1 MGKRVLFVERNLR
14 NEKLGIM
21 YLSGSLKAHGHHAD
35 MVQTDKTDLDAFIA
49 RYRPDFVAF
58 SITTGEHVNALKVA
72 RYVKRKYGIPN
83 IFGGP
88 HCTFFP
94 EIGYEDGVDFVV
106 QGQAERVIVDIVEGK
121 IAKGFIKAELADH
134 LDDIPIADREI
145 FYQYPEFADNPM
157 KNVITSRACPYKCS
171 YCFNHAQFALTKI
184 DGETKKWFDRRSI
197 ENVVKEIDQIRA
209 KYPLEK
215 VLFIDDNFIQSQEWL
230 HEFLDGWK
238 EKVKL
243 PWLCSLRV
251 NSLSEELG
259 IKMFESGLE
268 MINYAM
274 ESADPDVQQRL
285 LHRGHITNKDILNA
299 IRLMGRYG
307 VRARMQNI
315 IGLPLLNPL
324 EDALNTL
331 QFNKRHRVT
340 DSWCSI
346 FQPYPRTALGQYCI
360 DHGFTT
366 EDNLKHCSESFFDES
381 RIDIPFKDEI
391 YALQKLWY
399 FAVDFDLPLDLVQIV
414 IRGKFTKEVGDRI
427 QKLRFQYSRKKLY
440 GIIEKEKNAD
450 PAQAIALQSRERW
463 SGMNDT
469 LPAPDGDTLQIVY
482 EAFAD
487 TSAPAELVDILAQI
501 DYAPKEITDF
511 KRFVAGE
518 RVYPEPVYTI
528 DDATGDLKD
537 PAVSIYVRGTPDAD
551 ARDIRKMPDSHFM
564 KGMVQVREKLLSQ
577 ITILPQNTDT
587 RTQPEEASPEVTG
600 PEVTGKDERHLNQ
613 YLA

>member
-1 MGKRVLFVERNLR
+1 MPKRVLFVERNLR

-21 YLSGSLKAHGHHAD
+21 YLSGSLKAHGHHANL
-35 MVQTDKTDLDAFIA
+35 VQTDKTSLDDFIQD
-49 RYRPDFVAF
+49 YKPDFVAF
-58 SITTGEHVNALKVA
+58 SITTGEHINALKVA
-72 RYVKRKYGIPN
+72 RYVKQKYGIPN

-94 EIGYEDGVDFVV
+94 EIGYEEGVDFVV
-106 QGQAERVIVDIVEGK
+106 QGQAESVIIDIVEGRVK
-121 IAKGFIKAELADH
+121 KGFIKAELAEH
-134 LDDIPIADREI
+134 IDDLPMADREI
-145 FYQYPEFADNPM
+145 FYQYPEFANNPM

-197 ENVVKEIDQIRA
+197 KNVVQEIDQIRSQ
-209 KYPLEK
+209 YPLEK

-230 HEFLDGWK
+230 HAFLDGWK

-299 IRLMGRYG
+299 IKLMGRFG

-315 IGLPLLNPL
+315 IGLPLLNSL

-331 QFNKRHRVT
+331 QFNKQHRVT

-360 DHGFTT
+360 DHNFTT

-381 RIDIPFKDEI
+381 RINIPHKNEI
-391 YALQKLWY
+391 YALQKIWY
-399 FAVDFDLPLDLVQIV
+399 FAVDFNLPLDLIQII
-414 IRGKFTKEVGDRI
+414 IRGKFTKETGDKI

-440 GIIEKEKNAD
+440 GINEAHPSDNPSKNLG
-450 PAQAIALQSRERW
+450 LQSRERW
-463 SGMNDT
+463 AGMDQNDT
-469 LPAPDGDTLQIVY
+469 SIPNNPLQIVY
-482 EAFAD
+482 EAFSK
-487 TSAPAELVDILAQI
+487 TNAPDELVNIIAQVEFEE
-501 DYAPKEITDF
+501 KEILDLKKF
-511 KRFVAGE
+511 ISGE
-518 RVYPEPVYTI
+518 QVYATPIYTI
-528 DDATGDLKD
+528 NDETGDLKD
-537 PAVSIYVRGTPDAD
+537 PEISIYKRGTPDAD

-564 KGMVQVREKLLSQ
+564 KDMLKVREDLLNKVVD
-577 ITILPQNTDT
+577 LPQNSKIPETKDT
-587 RTQPEEASPEVTG
+587 EINS

>member
-1 MGKRVLFVERNLR
+1 MSKKVLFIERNLR

-35 MVQTDKTDLDAFIA
+35 LVQTDKTDLDQFIA
-49 RYRPDFVAF
+49 QYKPDFVAF
-58 SITTGEHVNALKVA
+58 SITTGEHINALKVA
-72 RYVKRKYGIPN
+72 RYVKQKHGIPN

-94 EIGYEDGVDFVV
+94 EIGYEEGVDFVV
-106 QGQAERVIVDIVEGK
+106 QGQAERVIIDIVEGK
-121 IAKGFIKAELADH
+121 IERGFIKAELADH

-145 FYQYPEFADNPM
+145 FYQYPEFANNPM

-197 ENVVKEIDQIRA
+197 ENVIKEIDQIRS
-209 KYPLEK
+209 KYPLDK

-299 IRLMGRYG
+299 IALMGRYG

-315 IGLPLLNPL
+315 IGLPLQNSL

-360 DHGFTT
+360 DHQYTT

-381 RIDIPFKDEI
+381 RINIPHKDEI
-391 YALQKLWY
+391 YALQKIWY
-399 FAVDFDLPLDLVQIV
+399 FAVDFDIPLDLVQIV
-414 IRGKFTKEVGDRI
+414 IRGKFTKEIGDQV

-440 GIIEKEKNAD
+440 GIKEANAAKD
-450 PAQAIALQSRERW
+450 IGIQSRERW
-463 SGMNDT
+463 SGMNQEVNISKNN
-469 LPAPDGDTLQIVY
+469 TLQIVY
-482 EAFAD
+482 EAFSKTD
-487 TSAPAELVDILAQI
+487 APSELVDIIAQVEF
-501 DYAPKEITDF
+501 AQKEIEDF
-511 KRFVAGE
+511 KKFVSGE
-518 RVYPEPVYTI
+518 QVYPTPIYTI
-528 DDATGDLKD
+528 NDETGDLKD
-537 PAVSIYVRGTPDAD
+537 PNVSIFMRGTPNAD
-551 ARDIRKMPDSHFM
+551 DRDIRKMPDAHFM
-564 KGMVQVREKLLSQ
+564 KDMLKVREDLIKNV
-577 ITILPQNTDT
+577 TDLPQNNQAIKSEKDSL
-587 RTQPEEASPEVTG
+587 EAPT
-600 PEVTGKDERHLNQ
+600 VTGKDERHLNQ